1 MIKDKDSSNMSSE
14 GNEGRSLVLSRLG
27 MEREYCRRTNMYFE
41 PDDEYKDTVQVL
53 SRYIC
58 CAICGRLPLEIESCV
73 SCDVV
78 IC

>member
-27 MEREYCRRTNMYFE
+27 MEREYCRRTIQFFE

-58 CAICGRLPLEIESCV
+58 CSICGQLPLEIESCI
-73 SCDVV
+73 SCDAV